1 MASETEEVSASVA
14 AIKVRRRV
22 DTGIWV
28 FALPNRPAKNVRGRE
43 REIEWRDRA
52 SAVIVYVVVV
62 VGVGVTEMGW
72 AFRISCGQL
81 RFNWRDA
88 FACGEE
94 IERERARRFD
104 EMSIN
109 SP

>member
-62 VGVGVTEMGW
+62 VGVGVTEIHTDW
-72 AFRISCGQL
+72 AGLGFSNQL
-81 RFNWRDA
+81 R
-88 FACGEE
+88 
-94 IERERARRFD
+94 
-104 EMSIN
+104 
-109 SP
+109 